1 MGKIINDFHVKR
13 LTRLMETSGG
23 QIVHGGTVRTD
34 IKYIEP
40 TIILEPKHDS
50 ELMTD
55 EIFGP
60 IMPIIPVKTID
71 QPIRLIR

>member
-13 LTRLMETSGG
+13 LTRLMQTAGG
-23 QIVHGGTVRTD
+23 NIVHGGKIRTD

-40 TIILEPKHDS
+40 TIIVEPKMDS

-60 IMPIIPVKTID
+60 ILPIIPFKNLD
-71 QPIRLIR
+71 

>member
-1 MGKIINDFHVKR
+1 MGKVINDFHVKR

-23 QIVHGGTVRTD
+23 KIVHGGKVRTD

-40 TIILEPKHDS
+40 TIIVDPNPQS
-50 ELMTD
+50 EMMTD

-60 IMPIIPVKTID
+60 IMPIIPFKTMG
-71 QPIRLIR
+71 